1 VRPPILARALLAAVA
16 GETEAECVAGD
27 LDEEFAYLSRN
38 LARSKVNRWYISQ
51 VLRSLVPL
59 LRLRVRSG
67 ELSRVLLSA
76 VLGVALP
83 LLLLD
88 RLWCLVYSQVPL
100 KDGVDRAPGFLA
112 VNITVLCIGSA
123 VSAFQTRS
131 IKQASSSAVVA
142 AVIAMVA
149 AGVAMWASIGSAPA
163 AYAFLVLLLAPSGAI
178 FGSMLRRST

>member
-1 VRPPILARALLAAVA
+1 VKPPMLARALLAAVA
-16 GETEAECVAGD
+16 GEAEAECVAGD
-27 LDEEFAYLSRN
+27 LEEEFAYLSRN
-38 LARSKVNRWYISQ
+38 LGRSTVNRWYISQ

-67 ELSRVLLSA
+67 ELGQVLLSG

-88 RLWCLVYSQVPL
+88 RLWCLVYSQIPL

-112 VNITVLCIGSA
+112 VNLLVLCVCAG
-123 VSAFQTRS
+123 VSGFQTRCIRQAIS
-131 IKQASSSAVVA
+131 IAVLAIA
-142 AVIAMVA
+142 AAC
-149 AGVAMWASIGSAPA
+149 VAMWASNGSAPA
-163 AYAFLVLLLAPSGAI
+163 PYALLVLLLAPCGAI

>member
-1 VRPPILARALLAAVA
+1 MKPPVLARALLAAVA
-16 GETEAECVAGD
+16 GEAEAECVAGD

-38 LARSKVNRWYISQ
+38 LGRFTVNRWYISQ

-67 ELSRVLLSA
+67 ELSQVLLSA
-76 VLGVALP
+76 VLGVTLP

-88 RLWCLVYSQVPL
+88 RLWCLVYSQIPL

-112 VNITVLCIGSA
+112 VNIAVLCVGCA
-123 VSAFQTRS
+123 VGGFQTRC
-131 IKQASSSAVVA
+131 IRQAISSAVLA
-142 AVIAMVA
+142 IAA
-149 AGVAMWASIGSAPA
+149 AGIALWASIGFAPA
-163 AYAFLVLLLAPSGAI
+163 AYALLVLLVAPSGAI

>member
-1 VRPPILARALLAAVA
+1 VKPPVLARVLLAAVA

-38 LARSKVNRWYISQ
+38 LRRSTVNRWYFSQ

-67 ELSRVLLSA
+67 ELSQVLLSA
-76 VLGVALP
+76 VLGVTLP

-88 RLWCLVYSQVPL
+88 RLWCLVYSQIPL
-100 KDGVDRAPGFLA
+100 KDGVDRATGFLA
-112 VNITVLCIGSA
+112 VNILVLCIGCA
-123 VSAFQTRS
+123 VSGFQTRCV
-131 IKQASSSAVVA
+131 KQASSRAIVA
-142 AVIAMVA
+142 TIA

-163 AYAFLVLLLAPSGAI
+163 IYALLVLLLAPSGAI
-178 FGSMLRRST
+178 FGCMLRRST